1 MNMTP
6 ERFAQIVETCGSQPE
21 RWPAEERLAAE
32 AYRRE
37 NPQAQAMSAQFAH
50 LETLLDALP
59 VPAMPGL
66 EQRVLRNVVSLT
78 RDSLLDKALDWL
90 LPHSDRLLAWVWR
103 PALVACLPL
112 VCGIYMA
119 NFFSFGITGTEHIWE
134 EELSLLSL
142 NDYAEIAE

>member
-6 ERFAQIVETCGSQPE
+6 ERFAQIVETCGCQPE
-21 RWPAEERLAAE
+21 RWPAQDRVAAE
-32 AYRRE
+32 AWLRE
-37 NPQAQAMSAQFAH
+37 NSQAQALWAEFAQ
-50 LETLLDALP
+50 LEALLDALP

-66 EQRVLRNVVSLT
+66 EQRVLRRAASLT
-78 RDSLLDKALDWL
+78 RDSLLDRALDWL
-90 LPHSDRLLAWVWR
+90 LPRSDRLLAWVWR

-119 NFFSFGITGTEHIWE
+119 NFFSFGIPGHELALE
-134 EELSLLSL
+134 EELSLLAL

>member
-6 ERFAQIVETCGSQPE
+6 DRFAQIVETFGSQPG
-21 RWPAEERLAAE
+21 RWPAEERVAAE
-32 AYRRE
+32 ACWHDS
-37 NPQAQAMSAQFAH
+37 PQAQAL
-50 LETLLDALP
+50 LEEQARLEALLDALP

-66 EQRVLRNVVSLT
+66 EQRVLRRAASLA
-78 RDSLLDKALDWL
+78 RDNLLDRALDWL
-90 LPHSDRLLAWVWR
+90 LPHSDRLLAWIWR

-119 NFFSFGITGTEHIWE
+119 NFFSFGITGPELAWE
-134 EELSLLSL
+134 EELSLLAL

>member
-32 AYRRE
+32 AHCRE
-37 NPQAQAMSAQFAH
+37 SPQAQAMRAQFAQ
-50 LETLLDALP
+50 LDALLDALP

-66 EQRVLRNVVSLT
+66 EQRVLRNVASLT
-78 RDSLLDKALDWL
+78 RDSLLDQTLDWL

-103 PALVACLPL
+103 PTLVACLPL

-119 NFFSFGITGTEHIWE
+119 NFFSFGITGTEHTWE
-134 EELSLLSL
+134 EELALLSL

>member
-6 ERFAQIVETCGSQPE
+6 ERFAQIVETCGSRPE
-21 RWPAEERLAAE
+21 RWPAQERMDAE
-32 AYRRE
+32 AYSHQ
-37 NPQAQAMSAQFAH
+37 NAQAQELCAQYAR
-50 LETLLDALP
+50 LETLLDGLS

-66 EQRVLRNVVSLT
+66 EQRVLRRAASLT
-78 RDSLLDKALDWL
+78 RDSLFDRALDWL
-90 LPHSDRLLAWVWR
+90 LPRSDRLLAWIWR

-119 NFFSFGITGTEHIWE
+119 NFFSFGIAAPEVAWE
-134 EELSLLSL
+134 EELSLLAL